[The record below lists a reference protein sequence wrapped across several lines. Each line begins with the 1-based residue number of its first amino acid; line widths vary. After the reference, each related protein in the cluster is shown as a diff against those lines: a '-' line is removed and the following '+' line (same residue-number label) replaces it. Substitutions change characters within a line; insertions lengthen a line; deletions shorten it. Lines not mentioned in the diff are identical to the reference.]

1 MKGVMMLSNIKK
13 SLEEKVPSAV
23 TKKVQKL
30 LDYAGMEERAE
41 SWFIVNFTFSLIFG
55 LAFLT
60 APSLLFS
67 YFSSYLSTLS
77 FNRFLLLSF
86 ILGMTAFAL
95 YWIII
100 YASLFFKIEYRKKRT
115 LEVLPDFLSSVAM
128 NIRAGMEPMSALYV
142 SLRPDFDPITT
153 EMMKIKSLAI
163 GSKSIYEQLSY
174 LKDKIDSEPLR
185 RTISIIDRA
194 SRSGGELG
202 RLLLSIADD
211 LRDSIKIQ
219 KELETSTKGYV
230 YFITFL
236 TILGIPLLL
245 SVSSVFIQATAKQ
258 SQQFTGGFGG
268 LIGGLGTSIPI
279 STTKSLSPDEIMLIF
294 GILLLISSV
303 SASLMLGVLWHGEVK
318 QGLRYTIFFIP
329 LTLIAF
335 FIFRMFMFNIL
346 TAFGV

>member
-1 MKGVMMLSNIKK
+1 MKGVIMLSNIKK
-13 SLEEKVPSAV
+13 SLEEKVPSALA
-23 TKKVQKL
+23 KKIQKL

-41 SWFIVNFTFSLIFG
+41 SWFTVNFIFSLIFG
-55 LAFLT
+55 LAFLIS
-60 APSLLFS
+60 PSLLFS
-67 YFSSYLSTLS
+67 YFSSYLSSLS
-77 FNRFLLLSF
+77 FSRFLLLSF
-86 ILGMTAFAL
+86 ILGMIAFAL

-268 LIGGLGTSIPI
+268 LMGGLGASIPI
-279 STTKSLSPDEIMLIF
+279 ITTKSLSPDEIMLIF

-335 FIFRMFMFNIL
+335 FIFRMSMFNIL

>member
-13 SLEEKVPSAV
+13 SLEEKVPSALA
-23 TKKVQKL
+23 KKIQKL

-41 SWFIVNFTFSLIFG
+41 SWFTVNFIFSLIFG
-55 LAFLT
+55 LAFLIS
-60 APSLLFS
+60 PSLLFS
-67 YFSSYLSTLS
+67 YFSSYLSSLS
-77 FNRFLLLSF
+77 FSRFLLLSF
-86 ILGMTAFAL
+86 ILGMIAFAL

-268 LIGGLGTSIPI
+268 LMGGLGASIPI
-279 STTKSLSPDEIMLIF
+279 ITTKSLSPDEIMLIF

-335 FIFRMFMFNIL
+335 FIFRMSMFNIL

>member
-1 MKGVMMLSNIKK
+1 MLSNVKK
-13 SLEEKVPSAV
+13 SLEEKVPSAIV
-23 TKKVQKL
+23 SKIQKL
-30 LDYAGMEERAE
+30 INYAGVEERAE
-41 SWFIVNFTFSLIFG
+41 SWFVMNFIFSLIFG

-60 APSLLFS
+60 SPSLLFS
-67 YFSSYLSTLS
+67 YFLPYLSNLS
-77 FNRFLLLSF
+77 FNQFIILSF
-86 ILGMTAFAL
+86 ILGTTAFVL
-95 YWIII
+95 YWIVI
-100 YASLFFKIEYRKKRT
+100 YASLVFKIEYRKKRT
-115 LEVLPDFLSSVAM
+115 LEVLPDFISSVAM

-194 SRSGGELG
+194 SKSGGELG

-245 SVSSVFIQATAKQ
+245 SVSSVFIQTTAKQ
-258 SQQFTGGFGG
+258 SQQFIGGFGG
-268 LIGGLGTSIPI
+268 LMAGLGTTIPLN
-279 STTKSLSPDEIMLIF
+279 TTQSLSPDEILLIF
-294 GILLLISSV
+294 LLLLSISSI

-318 QGLRYTIFFIP
+318 QGLRYAIFFIP
-329 LTLIAF
+329 LTISAF
-335 FIFRMFMFNIL
+335 LVFRVFMFNIL
-346 TAFGV
+346 TAFGL